1 MQQIITIMRL
11 VLPQNY
17 FTFQN
22 KVYQPETDIS
32 MGSPISST
40 IAEIF
45 LQYFEDI
52 YIYIYIKQL
61 RDTKNIIFYT
71 RYVDTILIIYNTK
84 RTHPDLTNT
93 HINQIHTN
101 IKLNPTYENNEC
113 ISFLGLL
120 TIQKPSNLET
130 DSLQTNHH

>member
-1 MQQIITIMRL
+1 MRL

-52 YIYIYIKQL
+52 YIYIYI
-61 RDTKNIIFYT
+61 Y
-71 RYVDTILIIYNTK
+71 IYKAT
-84 RTHPDLTNT
+84 
-93 HINQIHTN
+93 
-101 IKLNPTYENNEC
+101 
-113 ISFLGLL
+113 S
-120 TIQKPSNLET
+120 
-130 DSLQTNHH
+130 